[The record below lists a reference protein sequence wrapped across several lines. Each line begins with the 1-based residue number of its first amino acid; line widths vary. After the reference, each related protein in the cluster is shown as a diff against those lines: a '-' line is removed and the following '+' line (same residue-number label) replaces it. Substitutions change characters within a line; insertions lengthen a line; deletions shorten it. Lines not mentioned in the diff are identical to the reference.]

1 MLLVRR
7 VERTLFPSC
16 HCTCLLNYEVPV
28 VSIYAPLS
36 EMLFCWGWKLL
47 LLNCFPRAPT
57 FTLQPLY
64 NRIKSSLGTE
74 TKPCLL
80 LIDDLTALL
89 SVGVPLQQITNFI
102 HYCAALMCHSP
113 TVVCNVSK
121 YHLKTFDLEWG
132 WRWPCCD
139 RGQYLVSMITN
150 KNLHLRSSNFC
161 IITRSPLASLLFKGL
176 ATKHVTVKLATIFF
190 ILPYCHTILMRV
202 LENLVLDHQLPIP

>member
-1 MLLVRR
+1 MSWRTLTVPFWFFHIVFRSIHDQTVQGNLKKCFYIVRR
-7 VERTLFPSC
+7 VETTLFPSC

-28 VSIYAPLS
+28 VSIYTPLS
-36 EMLFCWGWKLL
+36 ELFCWGWKLL

-121 YHLKTFDLEWG
+121 YHL
-132 WRWPCCD
+132 
-139 RGQYLVSMITN
+139 
-150 KNLHLRSSNFC
+150 
-161 IITRSPLASLLFKGL
+161 
-176 ATKHVTVKLATIFF
+176 
-190 ILPYCHTILMRV
+190 
-202 LENLVLDHQLPIP
+202 

>member
-7 VERTLFPSC
+7 VETTLFPSC
-16 HCTCLLNYEVPV
+16 HCTCLLNYEVPA
-28 VSIYAPLS
+28 VSKYAPLS
-36 EMLFCWGWKLL
+36 EMLFCWGWEPL

-89 SVGVPLQQITNFI
+89 SIGVPLQQITNFI

-121 YHLKTFDLEWG
+121 YLWSGMRLKVT
-132 WRWPCCD
+132 
-139 RGQYLVSMITN
+139 
-150 KNLHLRSSNFC
+150 
-161 IITRSPLASLLFKGL
+161 LLW
-176 ATKHVTVKLATIFF
+176 
-190 ILPYCHTILMRV
+190 
-202 LENLVLDHQLPIP
+202 

>member
-7 VERTLFPSC
+7 VETTLFPSC
-16 HCTCLLNYEVPV
+16 HCTCLLNYEVPT
-28 VSIYAPLS
+28 VSIYTPLS

-89 SVGVPLQQITNFI
+89 SVGVPLQQVTDFI
-102 HYCAALMCHSP
+102 HYCVTLMCHSP

-132 WRWPCCD
+132 WRWPYCD

-150 KNLHLRSSNFC
+150 KNLHLRSSNFF

-176 ATKHVTVKLATIFF
+176 ATKHVTVKWATIFF
-190 ILPYCHTILMRV
+190 ILPYCHTILMWV

>member
-1 MLLVRR
+1 MLLAGR
-7 VERTLFPSC
+7 VETVLFTSC
-16 HCTCLLNYEVPV
+16 HCRHTCWFNYEVPTL
-28 VSIYAPLS
+28 SIYAPLS

-47 LLNCFPRAPT
+47 TLNCFPRAPT

-89 SVGVPLQQITNFI
+89 SIGVPLQQITNFI

-121 YHLKTFDLEWG
+121 YHLKTFEFSVWKHSLSILSCQAFDLEWG
-132 WRWPCCD
+132 WR
-139 RGQYLVSMITN
+139 
-150 KNLHLRSSNFC
+150 
-161 IITRSPLASLLFKGL
+161 
-176 ATKHVTVKLATIFF
+176 
-190 ILPYCHTILMRV
+190 
-202 LENLVLDHQLPIP
+202 